1 MSSIKIEKILD
12 LKEIFKKL
20 EIKNYTIIKLPEI
33 FPNYDIGS
41 DLDIFCYDVQDMS
54 KTILANIQKYISKDI
69 KIEITDKTTQI
80 YIDIIKENK
89 VHFRFDLYGALPR
102 YKNIS
107 IKEAFFSSII
117 ENAKD
122 KKIDEVTIKIPCDI
136 DENIL
141 RYIEYQEWY
150 AGRPDKIKHIEY
162 IEKQIELKNIDLNQI
177 LNKLHYYTTL
187 PNSYE
192 DRQVTS
198 SVFIKYVQYLYYNIR
213 KVFIYLKDNGIKKT
227 VLKIKDQLI

>member
-1 MSSIKIEKILD
+1 MSSVKIEKILD

-20 EIKNYTIIKLPEI
+20 EIKSYAIIKLPEN

-41 DLDIFCYDVQDMS
+41 DLDIFCYDVQDIS
-54 KTILANIQKYISKDI
+54 KTILTNVQKYISKDI
-69 KIEITDKTTQI
+69 NIEITDKTTQV
-80 YIDIIKENK
+80 YIDVIKDNK
-89 VHFRFDLYGALPR
+89 IHFRFDLYGALPI
-102 YKNIS
+102 YKNIA

-150 AGRPDKIKHIEY
+150 AERPDKIKHIEY
-162 IEKQIELKNIDLNQI
+162 IEKQIELKNIDLDQI
-177 LNKLHYYTTL
+177 FTKLHYYIRL
-187 PNSYE
+187 PNNYE
-192 DRQVTS
+192 KRQVTS
-198 SVFIKYVQYLYYNIR
+198 SVFIRYIQYLYHKIG
-213 KVFIYLKDNGIKKT
+213 KVFIYIKNNGIKKT
-227 VLKIKDQLI
+227 ALKIKDKII